1 MRPFFYLRHMK
12 FLCLAFIFTLVA
24 CSRIPFLG
32 SRLQDPPQHLGKY
45 ERYESQDYL
54 TQFREVGKIYLSTPG
69 VEEYELSPRE
79 EAYFASLYKRI
90 LTNNELLLNRS
101 LEPRFHIIKDQ
112 APFIFSLPPRDFFLS
127 SGLLSKYCR
136 SEDILFSSLTHEII
150 KLHRS
155 LYPRT
160 TIVPIGYIK
169 TDRLLTLVRVPS
181 ETKITLNKWSF
192 YAMRRAGLDG
202 YAYLNWLQLQ
212 NKNVLDFGMMLGDTR
227 SISHEEFVFKNFIVQ
242 EGFVLHNI
250 KKLETNSS
258 PEFYNVINSL
268 EKAKVKTWK
277 SKRS

>member
-1 MRPFFYLRHMK
+1 MK
-12 FLCLAFIFTLVA
+12 FLCFAIIFSLVA

-32 SRLQDPPQHLGKY
+32 NRLQDAPGHLEKY
-45 ERYESQDYL
+45 ERYEAGDYL
-54 TQFREVGKIYLSTPG
+54 AFLTEVGKRYLETPG
-69 VEEYELSPRE
+69 VEEFVLTPRE
-79 EAYFASLYKRI
+79 HAYFVSLYKRI
-90 LTNNELLLNRS
+90 LLNNELLLNRS
-101 LEPRFHIIKDQ
+101 IEPNFHIIKDQ
-112 APFIFSLPPRDFFLS
+112 APFIFSLPPGDFYIS
-127 SGLLSKYCR
+127 SGLLAKYCR

-258 PEFYNVINSL
+258 PEFYNVINGL
-268 EKAKVKTWK
+268 GKAKVKTWK
-277 SKRS
+277 SKG

>member
-1 MRPFFYLRHMK
+1 MK
-12 FLCLAFIFTLVA
+12 FLCLTLIFSLVA

-32 SRLQDPPQHLGKY
+32 SRLQDPPKHLEKY
-45 ERYESQDYL
+45 ERYGAEDYL
-54 TQFREVGKIYLSTPG
+54 THFSEVGKIYLATPG
-69 VEEYELSPRE
+69 VEEYDLSPRE
-79 EAYFASLYKRI
+79 HAYFAGLYKRI

-101 LEPRFHIIKDQ
+101 IEPRFHIIKDQ
-112 APFIFSLPPRDFFLS
+112 APFIFSLPPGDFFLS

-242 EGFVLHNI
+242 EGFILHNI

-268 EKAKVKTWK
+268 GKAKVKIWK